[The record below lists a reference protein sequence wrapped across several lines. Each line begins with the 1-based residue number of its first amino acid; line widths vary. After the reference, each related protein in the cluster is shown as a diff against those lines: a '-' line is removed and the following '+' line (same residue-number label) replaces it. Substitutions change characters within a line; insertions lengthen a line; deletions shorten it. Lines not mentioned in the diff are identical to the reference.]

1 MIKFS
6 KGNDAALEIDRQL
19 PKASLI
25 FSLLKSLRTDAA
37 SNINVFF
44 MR

>member
-1 MIKFS
+1 MRRS
-6 KGNDAALEIDRQL
+6 KRLTAAES
-19 PKASLI
+19 SLI
-25 FSLLKSLRTDAA
+25 FPLLKSLRTDAA